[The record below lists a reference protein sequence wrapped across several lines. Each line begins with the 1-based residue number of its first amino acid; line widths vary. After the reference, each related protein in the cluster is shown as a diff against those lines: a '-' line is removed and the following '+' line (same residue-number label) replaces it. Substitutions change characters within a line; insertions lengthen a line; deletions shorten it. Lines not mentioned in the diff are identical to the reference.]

1 MSDRNSATRSIDYTR
16 DQNWD
21 SYESL
26 DSDLCRKRESIQ
38 DCHIKERQG
47 YKHFISD
54 IRETFSV
61 SSLSDC
67 SKRCHE
73 RSAFCRAFSFRYND
87 YYSNGGGSSN
97 CLLSNANPRG
107 EYAPD
112 SPWDVYEIINVGSF
126 QCKNN
131 AFIGGS
137 TGGVIGGGYDGGSTG
152 GILGGGYNGG
162 STGGNQG
169 GSYYGGST
177 GDYIGSTGGTG
188 GILGGGK
195 NVN

>member
-47 YKHFISD
+47 YKHFVSD

-87 YYSNGGGSSN
+87 YYNNGGSSN
-97 CLLSNANPRG
+97 CLLSNANPLG

-137 TGGVIGGGYDGGSTG
+137 TGGI
-152 GILGGGYNGG
+152 IGGGYNGG
-162 STGGNQG
+162 SAGGIQG

-177 GDYIGSTGGTG
+177 GDYIGSTGG
-188 GILGGGK
+188 ILGGGK
-195 NVN
+195 NVNWN